1 MRVVDF
7 LSFILR
13 SHGQILLELA
23 AFLQE
28 DVLFEVLEQAGELDR
43 PPTAAEVSQYLSLQS
58 LHHEVS
64 PSYES
69 PFVLLE
75 QTVRELHLS
84 PVLEFHLWAYP
95 HYRAFV
101 ESSVDLGTHLIADA
115 KNPALV
121 TTLVHETLEHAQ
133 EWVKTLPLPPESG
146 RLAEAISRKIWLRFR
161 TEVLKKVGL
170 RPIAATP

>member
-7 LSFILR
+7 LSFILK
-13 SHGQILLELA
+13 SHGQTLQELA

-43 PPTAAEVSQYLSLQS
+43 PPSLAEVTQYLSLHTT
-58 LHHEVS
+58 LTPLREAH

-69 PFVLLE
+69 PYVLLE
-75 QTVRELHLS
+75 NTVREIHLS

-101 ESSVDLGTHLIADA
+101 ESSVDLSASVVQDSKGPI
-115 KNPALV
+115 LV
-121 TTLVHETLEHAQ
+121 GEAVERAQ

-146 RLAEAISRKIWLRFR
+146 KLAEAISRKIWLRFR
-161 TEVLKKVGL
+161 TEALKKMGL
-170 RPIAATP
+170 RPISAAT